1 MSIDS
6 TSNDRIENERLV
18 VYLVE
23 GKGDGE
29 EKNRHNKEYPDEE
42 WREFVDDIQ
51 DEKIAD
57 EVRHLNRL
65 YDSRHLA
72 LDDFLGRVEKKTDTD
87 RGKLAML
94 INNQG
99 KGAGKNIV
107 LIRFIAELHKNY
119 KISLLSNIGS
129 NWIRESFLEPDEQAL
144 FDDMVLSFEVGIT
157 KPDPQIFKLAC
168 QRLNVTPKEAIFV
181 DDVAAYCEVAGSLGM
196 RSIVYDNFSKMKQE
210 LEQLIQ

>member
-1 MSIDS
+1 MVKAIIFDCFGVLTSDS
-6 TSNDRIENERLV
+6 
-18 VYLVE
+18 
-23 GKGDGE
+23 
-29 EKNRHNKEYPDEE
+29 

-72 LDDFLGRVEKKTDTD
+72 LDDFLDRAEKKTGTD

-181 DDVAAYCEVAGSLGM
+181 DDVSAYCEVAGSLGM

-210 LEQLIQ
+210 